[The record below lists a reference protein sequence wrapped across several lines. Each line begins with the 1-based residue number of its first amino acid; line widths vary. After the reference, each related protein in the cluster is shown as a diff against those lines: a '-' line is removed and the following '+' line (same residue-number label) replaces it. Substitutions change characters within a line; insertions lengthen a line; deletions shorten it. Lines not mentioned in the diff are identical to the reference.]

1 MQLVAKH
8 HISVMILA
16 RVFTQSGWTHDDF
29 VFVKK
34 RLNTCQFILKALTE
48 IWRKEQFLLS
58 PLVVGIL

>member
-8 HISVMILA
+8 HISMMILA

-34 RLNTCQFILKALTE
+34 RLT
-48 IWRKEQFLLS
+48 
-58 PLVVGIL
+58 LVSSY